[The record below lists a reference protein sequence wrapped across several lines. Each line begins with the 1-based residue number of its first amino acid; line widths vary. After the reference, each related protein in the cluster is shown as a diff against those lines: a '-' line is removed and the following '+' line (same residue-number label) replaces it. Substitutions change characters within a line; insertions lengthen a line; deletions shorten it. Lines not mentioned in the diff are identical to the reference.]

1 MKYAKFEGMTFFK
14 AISTEKK
21 ARSFAWKTKFEGKSF
36 VCPKCGHSR
45 FWEFECEPE
54 IRKCRKCETH
64 VRLRVG
70 TMFENSKISML
81 TWLRAIYFVMSSKR
95 GISAL
100 ELQRRLEIKQY
111 VTALKILR
119 TIRHALMERDAKYT
133 LKDTIELEGTTF
145 CANASGAKKVLV
157 AIETKQWVDDR
168 GRRKTKAG
176 FAKVLVED
184 ELTEEIATEFVA
196 ETILPGAKIET
207 NSDIPAPKVR
217 GVKPRRFKS
226 AQEKFDGLP
235 WVYRFISNAK
245 VWIAGTHHGVDQK
258 FLHLYL
264 AEFAFR
270 FNRRHDPDSLFHRA
284 LYAMMLANHKASA
297 QSEFELNQG
306 RRSA

>member
-1 MKYAKFEGMTFFK
+1 MKYSKFEGMSFF
-14 AISTEKK
+14 ASFRTEKK
-21 ARSFAWKTKFEGKSF
+21 ARDFAWRTKFDGRRF
-36 VCPKCGHSR
+36 VCPACEHKR
-45 FWEFECEPE
+45 FWEFDCEPE
-54 IRKCRKCETH
+54 IRKCRKCGRH

-100 ELQRRLEIKQY
+100 ELQRRLQIRQY
-111 VTALKILR
+111 VTALKILK
-119 TIRHALMERDAKYT
+119 TIRHALMERDSRYT
-133 LKDTIELEGTTF
+133 LKDTIELTGTTF
-145 CANASGAKKVLV
+145 CSNASTAKKVIV

-176 FAKVLVED
+176 FAKVLIED
-184 ELTEEIATEFVA
+184 EITTEIATEFVA
-196 ETILPGAKIET
+196 ETILPGAKISTTADYPLPE
-207 NSDIPAPKVR
+207 VR

-226 AQEKFDGLP
+226 AEERFDGLP
-235 WVYRFISNAK
+235 WVHRFISNAK

-284 LYAMMLANHKASA
+284 LYAMMLTTRSAAN
-297 QSEFELNQG
+297 QSEFEQNQG
-306 RRSA
+306 RHSA